1 MRDWKQEIATR
12 LSDATLVSRTEIIE
26 EMAEHV
32 EQRYRTLL
40 ARGHGEESAYQEAL
54 DEVSD
59 PAFAANLRRTMTPP
73 RAEPSAPDTTHR
85 GNMLA
90 SAVQD
95 LVYAFRVFR
104 KNPGF
109 TAVALIALTLGI
121 GANTAIFSV
130 VNAVVLR
137 PLPFGHPEQL
147 VRIWESNPEGG
158 WPTFSASH
166 PNFLDW
172 RARNT
177 MFERLA
183 AASRRGLLADDGRRC
198 RDRARVRGH
207 VGFPPGPGDLAG
219 TRAEFSSGGRPACA
233 RIHAWR

>member
-1 MRDWKQEIATR
+1 MIGNRRSPRR
-12 LSDATLVSRTEIIE
+12 LSDASLVSRTEIIE

-54 DEVSD
+54 DEVSN

-73 RAEPSAPDTTHR
+73 RAEPSAPDTTYR

-95 LVYAFRVFR
+95 LVYAFRMFR

-198 RDRARVRGH
+198 RDRARVRGD
-207 VGFPPGPGDLAG
+207 VGFPPGSGDLAR
-219 TRAEFSSGGRPACA
+219 TRAEFSSGGRPGLR
-233 RIHAWR
+233 RIHEWR